1 MNERP
6 IKHRACIISRAQYS
20 TRGSAPWRAT
30 AATRSVAT
38 HSAPRPAAD
47 DPTHL
52 WTWSTAG
59 GPNEEQRE
67 KTWGAQPALAHM
79 LTDFLLPEDISQQLQ
94 DNCIPSS
101 LSEPLLRQDH
111 LSRPHT
117 NRRHTK
123 TSLWLPPYYF
133 LPHLTRLISSF
144 VCTFFSLIIL
154 KSVCVFCPS
163 HISLSHTVIQ
173 SWCAHAALEKDNCGF
188 TNTESSEFAQSLV
201 ALQLKADV
209 DSSTMII

>member
-6 IKHRACIISRAQYS
+6 IKHRTRIVSRAQCA

-30 AATRSVAT
+30 AATRSAAA

-52 WTWSTAG
+52 RTWSTAG
-59 GPNEEQRE
+59 GPHEEQRE
-67 KTWGAQPALAHM
+67 KTWGAQPALAHT
-79 LTDFLLPEDISQQLQ
+79 LTDFLLPEDISQHK

-101 LSEPLLRQDH
+101 LSEPLLRQH
-111 LSRPHT
+111 RLSRPHT
-117 NRRHTK
+117 NTLHTK
-123 TSLWLPPYYF
+123 TTLWLPPYYF
-133 LPHLTRLISSF
+133 LPHFTSPISSF

-173 SWCAHAALEKDNCGF
+173 SWCAHAARENDNCGF
-188 TNTESSEFAQSLV
+188 TDTESSEFNQSLV
-201 ALQLKADV
+201 ALRLKAHV